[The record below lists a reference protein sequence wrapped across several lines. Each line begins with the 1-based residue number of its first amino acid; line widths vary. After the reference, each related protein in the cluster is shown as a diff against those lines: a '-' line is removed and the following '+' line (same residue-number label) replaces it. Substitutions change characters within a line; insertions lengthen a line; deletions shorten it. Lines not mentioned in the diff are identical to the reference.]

1 MQIDEL
7 RNQLIRYNN
16 AYRAGTPLISDFEY
30 DNLVEKL
37 RKQAPNDD
45 SEDNKIVQKLLKG
58 IRNY

>member
-16 AYRAGTPLISDFEY
+16 AYRAGKPLISDFEY
-30 DNLVEKL
+30 DKYD
-37 RKQAPNDD
+37 DD
-45 SEDNKIVQKLLKG
+45 SEDNKIFQKLLKG